1 MPFHRCAISL
11 ENGSIVAKDVDVALE
26 EVNRNGVDEWFGTI
40 TVVHL
45 ASLETGLRYRLIL
58 DDGRTG
64 EFLVR
69 RNTFAG
75 GVNRAVAIQGVG
87 ALR

>member
-1 MPFHRCAISL
+1 MDFHRCTISL
-11 ENGSIVAKDVDVALE
+11 ADGSSVAKDVNVAID
-26 EVNRNGVDEWFGTI
+26 EVDRDGVMEWFGTI
-40 TVVHL
+40 TVAHL
-45 ASLETGLRYRLIL
+45 TSLSTGQRYRLLL

-75 GVNRAVAIQGVG
+75 DVNRAVAVQGVG
-87 ALR
+87 PLR

>member
-1 MPFHRCAISL
+1 MSFHRCAICQ
-11 ENGSIVAKDVDVALE
+11 EDGSVVAKDVTVALE
-26 EVNRNGVDEWFGTI
+26 EGERAESAAWHGTI
-40 TVVHL
+40 TVTHL
-45 ASLETGLRYRLIL
+45 TSLVAGQQYRLML

-75 GVNRAVAIQGVG
+75 ETNRAVAIHGTG
-87 ALR
+87 PLR

>member
-1 MPFHRCAISL
+1 MPFHRCAVC
-11 ENGSIVAKDVDVALE
+11 EEDGRIVCQEVTVMLE
-26 EVNRNGVDEWFGTI
+26 ETRRETADEWYGTI
-40 TVVHL
+40 TVTHRTP
-45 ASLETGLRYRLIL
+45 LEPGRRYRLML

-75 GVNRAVAIQGVG
+75 ETNRAVSIHG
-87 ALR
+87 ASPLR

>member
-1 MPFHRCAISL
+1 MSFHRCAVCQEDGSL
-11 ENGSIVAKDVDVALE
+11 VCEGVTVALE
-26 EVNRNGVDEWFGTI
+26 EAGRDDPVAWYGTI
-40 TVVHL
+40 TVTHL
-45 ASLETGLRYRLIL
+45 TSLAAGQRYRLLL

-75 GVNRAVAIQGVG
+75 DTSRAVAIHGTSP
-87 ALR
+87 LR

>member
-1 MPFHRCAISL
+1 M
-11 ENGSIVAKDVDVALE
+11 AKDVNVAID
-26 EVNRNGVDEWFGTI
+26 EVDRDGVMEWFGTI
-40 TVVHL
+40 TVAHL
-45 ASLETGLRYRLIL
+45 TSLSTGQRYRLLL

-75 GVNRAVAIQGVG
+75 DVNRAVAVQGVG
-87 ALR
+87 PLR